1 MHNTSGQVRVAAQ
14 NRWVP
19 WWLSTNIGGGSTGYL
34 SREEL
39 EALPAELQ
47 PLMRE
52 SHAHPPFRVG
62 RSRAT
67 SLKLT
72 AARNH

>member
-1 MHNTSGQVRVAAQ
+1 MHNTSGEVRVAAQ

-52 SHAHPPFRVG
+52 SQPLAALVAVDENYARV
-62 RSRAT
+62 S
-67 SLKLT
+67 S
-72 AARNH
+72 

>member
-1 MHNTSGQVRVAAQ
+1 MTSLWLCR
-14 NRWVP
+14 

-52 SHAHPPFRVG
+52 YPFPRW
-62 RSRAT
+62 SPSTKIMQESQAD
-67 SLKLT
+67 
-72 AARNH
+72 AARYH